1 MGVDLSELVHRQQP
15 IDDATKRTTLCKPPA
30 GTGQRKVARKGSW
43 LDKLRES
50 RTSRKPLPA
59 AAHQHQAKSNGSQA
73 GAYILI
79 SFMLVLLYCTIP
91 GNSERISFA
100 GEARTQLPV
109 LYKYKEGFT
118 NAVKRPVVMKDL
130 L

>member
-1 MGVDLSELVHRQQP
+1 MYLFIVSSPMKVQQN
-15 IDDATKRTTLCKPPA
+15 TTLCKASA
-30 GTGQRKVARKGSW
+30 GMGQGKLARKGSW

-73 GAYILI
+73 GADILTL
-79 SFMLVLLYCTIP
+79 FMLYDTVP
-91 GNSERISFA
+91 RNSERTAFA
-100 GEARTQLPV
+100 GEARSQLPV

-118 NAVKRPVVMKDL
+118 NAVKRPVIMKDL